1 MNELATPDAYG
12 ALIEP
17 ATLKIQR
24 LLPGPIERVWAYLTD
39 SDLRRQWLA
48 AGQMEMKVG
57 APFELVWRN
66 DELTNPPGQRPPGFS
81 AEHRMQSRITELDP
95 PRKLAIAWD
104 SSGDVSFELEPKG
117 NEVLLTVI
125 HRRLPDR
132 ATLLRRR
139 RRLAHASRHSG
150 RPRDRQRAGAVLGRL
165 EPPAARNTT
174 GECRPNQTHVVWPP
188 PVKRGD

>member
-1 MNELATPDAYG
+1 MNESATLDAYG
-12 ALIEP
+12 VLTEP

-24 LLPGPIERVWAYLTD
+24 LLPGPIERVWAYLTE

-57 APFELVWRN
+57 APVELVWRN

-81 AEHRMQSRITELDP
+81 DERRMQSRITELNP

-104 SSGDVSFELEPKG
+104 RSGDVSFELDPKG
-117 NEVLLTVI
+117 DEVLLTVT

-132 ATLLRRR
+132 ASLLGVGAGWHTHLDVLVARVTGKEPEPFWDRMSRLRKEYERRI
-139 RRLAHASRHSG
+139 
-150 RPRDRQRAGAVLGRL
+150 
-165 EPPAARNTT
+165 PA
-174 GECRPNQTHVVWPP
+174 
-188 PVKRGD
+188 